1 MREEVIVSRNCEAI
15 MIPSGERVLVP
26 EGARATI
33 TQSLGGSYTLITD
46 RGLMVRVSGKE
57 VEAIGKEPENVPQAE
72 EAAPATKEELESLV
86 WDQLKTCYDPEIPVN
101 IVDLGL
107 VYLCELEDADGA
119 KNVKIK
125 MTLTAPGCGMG
136 PVLASDV
143 KSKVE
148 SLPGVKEAA
157 VIGKPDP
164 RKGEQPVAFV
174 AANEG
179 TVLEEKALQ
188 RFVKERLA
196 DYKVPRKVVFMPALP
211 RNATGKILKMALRQ
225 ME

>member
-1 MREEVIVSRNCEAI
+1 MNMREEVTLTRNAEAV
-15 MIPSGERVLVP
+15 MIPSGEKVLVP

-33 TQSLGGSYTLITD
+33 TQSLGGSYTLITE
-46 RGLMVRVSGKE
+46 RGLMVRISGRD
-57 VEAIGKEPENVPQAE
+57 VEAIGKPVENVPELASGE
-72 EAAPATKEELESLV
+72 EIVPEKLEEMV

-148 SLPGVKEAA
+148 SLPGVKQAEVEVVFDPVWDRSMMSEAA
-157 VIGKPDP
+157 K
-164 RKGEQPVAFV
+164 
-174 AANEG
+174 
-179 TVLEEKALQ
+179 LQ
-188 RFVKERLA
+188 LGM
-196 DYKVPRKVVFMPALP
+196 YY
-211 RNATGKILKMALRQ
+211 
-225 ME
+225 

>member
-1 MREEVIVSRNCEAI
+1 MNMREEVTLTRNAEAV
-15 MIPSGERVLVP
+15 MIPSGEKVLVP

-33 TQSLGGSYTLITD
+33 TQSLGGSYTLITE
-46 RGLMVRVSGKE
+46 RGLMVRISGRE
-57 VEAIGKEPENVPQAE
+57 AEAIGKPVETAPEVAADDESIPEKLE
-72 EAAPATKEELESLV
+72 EMV

-107 VYLCELEDADGA
+107 VYLCELEDAEGA

-148 SLPGVKEAA
+148 SLPGVKEAE
-157 VIGKPDP
+157 V
-164 RKGEQPVAFV
+164 E
-174 AANEG
+174 
-179 TVLEEKALQ
+179 
-188 RFVKERLA
+188 
-196 DYKVPRKVVFMPALP
+196 VVFDPVWDRSMMSEAAKLQL
-211 RNATGKILKMALRQ
+211 GMYY
-225 ME
+225 